1 MAFGAVTWCFELPGA
16 SAQGTHEQM
25 TYVMTAIPV
34 CILAG
39 GGSRRFG
46 SPKGLAEIGGT
57 SLIAR
62 VIDRVSRQTNAEIV
76 INAAVDGAYGGLGLP
91 IVPDALG
98 RDLGPLAGVHAA
110 MVWGAGQGS
119 ETVATVALDTPFL
132 PADLLSRLENE
143 GAPAIA
149 ASGGRNHPVIGLW
162 PCSMAGELAAYIAQ
176 GRRSAHGWAE
186 ACGARAAMFE
196 SAMDGRDPFW
206 NVNTINELEDARKAA
221 SGSAG
226 ADPKGG

>member
-1 MAFGAVTWCFELPGA
+1 M
-16 SAQGTHEQM
+16 
-25 TYVMTAIPV
+25 
-34 CILAG
+34 
-39 GGSRRFG
+39 
-46 SPKGLAEIGGT
+46 
-57 SLIAR
+57 
-62 VIDRVSRQTNAEIV
+62 VIDRVSRQTNADIV